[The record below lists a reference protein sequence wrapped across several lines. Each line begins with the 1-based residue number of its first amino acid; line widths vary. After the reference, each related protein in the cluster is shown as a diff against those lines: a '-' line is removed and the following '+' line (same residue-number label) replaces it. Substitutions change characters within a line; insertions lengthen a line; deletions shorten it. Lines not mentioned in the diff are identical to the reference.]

1 MLHSIKTGK
10 QKNLK
15 DQIKEMEEQQ
25 HVIQKRI
32 YANYPDLFLDNI
44 ICVQFPQWTLWIS
57 TTSTTTLHLL

>member
-1 MLHSIKTGK
+1 
-10 QKNLK
+10 
-15 DQIKEMEEQQ
+15 MEEQQ